1 MYCSESLICTD
12 EDRKG
17 LETVKNFLSSL
28 PSNEKENITI
38 SKIQERTNLDYHQ
51 ICQIVDILVQNKI
64 LIPYFGIV
72 CRDCGMMIDTI
83 TADQMDHLPESDYCY
98 SCGKDI
104 PIDSDNLLCMF
115 AVNELFD
122 FFDKGQHVT
131 VKNDAALPEYNQ
143 SDMVAAVK
151 NCCDTIA
158 ALFEFEMHAEQKKE
172 KEETARKKR
181 KPLMLLIQ
189 IFFISLS
196 VLIFVILNHLFD
208 FEKNEY
214 ILTAV
219 ICIVEVFGAEMI
231 HSIFE

>member
-1 MYCSESLICTD
+1 
-12 EDRKG
+12 
-17 LETVKNFLSSL
+17 
-28 PSNEKENITI
+28 
-38 SKIQERTNLDYHQ
+38 
-51 ICQIVDILVQNKI
+51 
-64 LIPYFGIV
+64 
-72 CRDCGMMIDTI
+72 
-83 TADQMDHLPESDYCY
+83 
-98 SCGKDI
+98 
-104 PIDSDNLLCMF
+104 
-115 AVNELFD
+115 
-122 FFDKGQHVT
+122 
-131 VKNDAALPEYNQ
+131 
-143 SDMVAAVK
+143 MVAAVK

>member
-1 MYCSESLICTD
+1 MYCSESLIYTD
-12 EDRKG
+12 EKRKG

-28 PSNEKENITI
+28 PSNEKDNITI
-38 SKIQERTNLDYHQ
+38 SKLQERTNLDYHQ

-98 SCGKDI
+98 SCDKDI
-104 PIDSDNLLCMF
+104 PVDSDNLLCMF
-115 AVNELFD
+115 AINELFD

-151 NCCDTIA
+151 
-158 ALFEFEMHAEQKKE
+158 
-172 KEETARKKR
+172 
-181 KPLMLLIQ
+181 
-189 IFFISLS
+189 
-196 VLIFVILNHLFD
+196 
-208 FEKNEY
+208 
-214 ILTAV
+214 TAV
-219 ICIVEVFGAEMI
+219 IPLQPFLNLKCMQNRKRKKKRPQEKNANHLCSSFR
-231 HSIFE
+231 FFLFLYLC